1 MIFKTLYIKNFRS
14 YYGDNKFDF
23 RNNGLTLIVGGNG
36 DGKTTF
42 FEALQW
48 LCNTTLTENDNNQVN
63 FSEMRRSEMSV
74 GETEEVKV
82 ALDFFDDGDKT
93 IEKSFT
99 ITRDGEKKFST
110 GKLSFLGYESDGIDR
125 KPVIGGGG
133 MLVKRYYDAFIR
145 RFSLFKGESTLNV
158 FNDATALKQL
168 VDTFSNVK
176 EFDRVAEMTASF
188 EQKSNRQYLKE
199 CTNDRKIADEAKQLE
214 NLLESVTDDL
224 NSKRREIR
232 SKKESLNLYVSKLEN
247 LEQAKESSQKYKD
260 ISDRLEE
267 KETEARRLRVQVE
280 RTNFNTALLD
290 KLWILCAFE
299 PVFGEFKQK
308 VSALSKEKRTQEKD
322 FIAQKNK
329 ELGKIEA
336 QQEILG
342 ALQNGTAPLPWYLPD
357 EETMEEMLHDGIC
370 KVCGRPVEKGSEAYK
385 FMSDKLNDYKEHVRA
400 DLLRKKQKKLIEDKE
415 LFKNHYI
422 EDLHNLSISLSG
434 NREAEV
440 SQISNDI
447 NDELNF
453 VAMRREDLKKVVKE
467 VQDATEEKA
476 RLLIKVG
483 VSEDVFEKTFAD
495 IKGLFDQREQATTR
509 IVELEKEQEQLES
522 RKKELENQLDNL
534 SPANS
539 QVKVFKDVHH
549 VFDLIAKAF
558 QKARDDNF
566 TAFLQGLEEKANEKL
581 QVLSTSDFHG
591 RVHIHRTWNAE
602 GKVVLSIQLLSSN
615 GTVIQKM
622 SGSQETLMYISVLF
636 AIRDFTQKK
645 RDEAYPLIFDAA
657 TSSFGDEKEEDFYKV
672 FSGIDNQCIIV
683 TKDFIHH
690 GELDMDAINGIDAK
704 VYQIK
709 KQDGYDQENLA
720 TIRTNVKEIK

>member
-1 MIFKTLYIKNFRS
+1 MQI
-14 YYGDNKFDF
+14 
-23 RNNGLTLIVGGNG
+23 
-36 DGKTTF
+36 
-42 FEALQW
+42 
-48 LCNTTLTENDNNQVN
+48 
-63 FSEMRRSEMSV
+63 
-74 GETEEVKV
+74 
-82 ALDFFDDGDKT
+82 
-93 IEKSFT
+93 
-99 ITRDGEKKFST
+99 
-110 GKLSFLGYESDGIDR
+110 
-125 KPVIGGGG
+125 
-133 MLVKRYYDAFIR
+133 
-145 RFSLFKGESTLNV
+145 
-158 FNDATALKQL
+158 
-168 VDTFSNVK
+168 
-176 EFDRVAEMTASF
+176 
-188 EQKSNRQYLKE
+188 
-199 CTNDRKIADEAKQLE
+199 
-214 NLLESVTDDL
+214 
-224 NSKRREIR
+224 
-232 SKKESLNLYVSKLEN
+232 
-247 LEQAKESSQKYKD
+247 
-260 ISDRLEE
+260 
-267 KETEARRLRVQVE
+267 E

-290 KLWILCAFE
+290 RLWILCAFE
-299 PVFGEFKQK
+299 PVFAEFKQK

-329 ELGKIEA
+329 ELGKLEA

-342 ALQNGTAPLPWYLPD
+342 ALQNGTTPLPWYLPD

-385 FMSDKLNDYKEHVRA
+385 FMSDKLNDYKEHVKA
-400 DLLRKKQKKLIEDKE
+400 DLLRQKQKELIEDKE
-415 LFKNHYI
+415 LFKSHYI

-434 NREAEV
+434 NREAET
-440 SQISNDI
+440 SQIPNDI
-447 NDELNF
+447 NTELNF
-453 VAMRREDLKKVVKE
+453 VAMRREDLKKVANE
-467 VQDATEEKA
+467 VQDAKDEKA

-509 IVELEKEQEQLES
+509 LAELAKEQEQLEAS
-522 RKKELENQLDNL
+522 KKELEEQLDNL

-539 QVKVFKDVHH
+539 QVKVLKDVHH

-558 QKARDDNF
+558 QKARNDNF
-566 TAFLQGLEEKANEKL
+566 MAFLQGLEDKANEKL

-591 RVHIHRTWNAE
+591 RVHIHRTWNTE
-602 GKVVLSIQLLSSN
+602 GHIVLSIQLLSSN

-690 GELDMDAINGIDAK
+690 GVLDMDAINGIDAK

-720 TIRTNVKEIK
+720 TIRTIVKEIK